1 MKHMETEDRL
11 FYSWLAGFIDG
22 EGCFIIQHN
31 SRNGVL
37 SAIVT
42 VALRDDDWAIIDEI
56 YKRTGLGSVGT
67 RNSRPTV
74 VNGLT
79 RGGVAWWVT
88 RAQECQL
95 LIDRLRAVGGLR
107 GKKRQDFDL
116 WSEAVQLLCEHG
128 GSSNSPV
135 SGRLMELRVAL
146 QDVKRYNVA
155 AGEEAKTSILGVR
168 KQPRPN
174 TNRLMHYKKLT
185 TEQAEE
191 IIHLHNAGEMS
202 QKEIAA
208 QFNVG
213 QMAIS
218 RLVRG
223 QYRRVGASEAAQR
236 RLSLEQIDTMV
247 ARFKAGEKAK
257 LLCQEFTVSAP
268 QFYRYVNGKFDRRY
282 HRAEA

>member
-1 MKHMETEDRL
+1 METEDRL

-42 VALRDDDWAIIDEI
+42 IALRDDDWPVIDQI
-56 YKRTGLGSVGT
+56 YKRTELGSVGT
-67 RNSRPTV
+67 RNQRPTI

-79 RGGVAWWVT
+79 RGGVAWWIT
-88 RAQECQL
+88 RAQECQT

-116 WSEAVQLLCEHG
+116 WAEAVQLLCEHG

-135 SGRLMELRVAL
+135 ASRLMELRVAL
-146 QDVKRYNVA
+146 QDVKRYNVEV
-155 AGEEAKTSILGVR
+155 GEGAKTSILGVR

-174 TNRLMHYKKLT
+174 TNRLIHYKKLT
-185 TEQAEE
+185 TEQANE
-191 IIHLHNAGEMS
+191 IIRLHNTGELS

-208 QFNVG
+208 KFDVG

-223 QYRRVGASEAAQR
+223 QYRRIAASEASLR
-236 RLSLEQIDTMV
+236 RLSLEQIDAMV
-247 ARFKAGEKAK
+247 ARYRAGEKAK
-257 LLCQEFTVSAP
+257 QLRAEYGVSGP